1 MSRKLSY
8 MKGIHSILTTPLNAD
23 HSVDYDGLRKN
34 VKFGTSSNVDAL
46 IVLGTQG
53 EFYALDTE
61 EKKEIIR
68 VSVEAAEGKKPVIAG
83 TSDSGTLTAVRLT
96 QYAKDV
102 GADAVIV
109 TPPYYAAVSLDNVY
123 SHFEQLNS
131 VGIPIV
137 LYNAPPRQGY
147 NIPPEFLVK
156 LTTQLENIVAIK
168 QATQNIVE
176 QEKTLALLGEK
187 VSVFGG
193 SEAFMYPVL
202 SLGHCGTS
210 TTAATCFPQYFVDMY
225 EAVEAGDH
233 KKAKEMFEGLEPFR
247 RVCEKLGHA
256 AVVKYVSEKYFGL
269 AGGPMRLPLRTPSNE
284 ELAEVDEVV
293 KNLRLVKEDTLQNT

>member
-8 MKGIHSILTTPLNAD
+8 MKGIHSILTTPLNED
-23 HSVDYDGLRKN
+23 HTVDYEGLRRN
-34 VKFGTSSNVDAL
+34 VEFGAASNVEAL
-46 IVLGTQG
+46 IILGTQG
-53 EFYALDTE
+53 EFYAFDTE

-68 VSVEAAEGKKPVIAG
+68 VAVEAAAGKKPVIAG
-83 TSDSGTLTAVRLT
+83 TSDSGTFTAVKLT
-96 QYAKDV
+96 QFAKDV

-123 SHFEQLNS
+123 AHFEKLNQ

-156 LTTQLENIVAIK
+156 LTELENIVAIK

-176 QEKTLALLGEK
+176 QEKTLALLGEE

-202 SLGHCGTS
+202 SIGHCGTS

-225 EAVEAGDH
+225 EAVGAGDH
-233 KKAKEMFEGLEPFR
+233 KKAKAMFDDLEPFR

-256 AVVKYVSEKYFGL
+256 AVVKYISEKYFGL
-269 AGGPMRLPLRTPSNE
+269 AGGPMRLPLKTPSLE
-284 ELAEVDEVV
+284 ELSIVDDVV
-293 KNLRLVKEDTLQNT
+293 KKLGIVKEDTPLNA

>member
-8 MKGIHSILTTPLNAD
+8 MKGIHSILTTPLNED

-34 VKFGTSSNVDAL
+34 VEFGSASNVDAL
-46 IVLGTQG
+46 IILGTQG
-53 EFYALDTE
+53 EFYAFDTD

-68 VSVEAAEGKKPVIAG
+68 VTVEAAQGKKPVIAG
-83 TSDSGTLTAVRLT
+83 TSDSGTLPAVRLT

-147 NIPPEFLVK
+147 NIPPEFLLK
-156 LTTQLENIVAIK
+156 LTHLENIVAIK

-233 KKAKEMFEGLEPFR
+233 TKAKQMFADLEPFR

-256 AVVKYVSEKYFGL
+256 AVVKYISEKYFGL
-269 AGGPMRLPLRTPSNE
+269 AGGPMRLPLRTPSKE
-284 ELAEVDEVV
+284 EFAAVDEVV
-293 KNLRLVKEDTLQNT
+293 INLGLVQEDTLQNT

>member
-8 MKGIHSILTTPLNAD
+8 MKGIHSILTTPLHQD
-23 HSVDYDGLRKN
+23 QTVDYEGLKRN
-34 VKFGTSSNVDAL
+34 TEFGANSNVDAL

-53 EFYALDTE
+53 EFYAFDTE

-68 VSVEAAEGKKPVIAG
+68 VTVEAAAGKKPVIAG
-83 TSDSGTLTAVRLT
+83 TADSGTMTAVKLT
-96 QYAKDV
+96 QFAKDV

-109 TPPYYAAVSLDNVY
+109 TPPYYCAVSMDGVY
-123 SHFEQLNS
+123 AHFEQLNQ

-137 LYNAPPRQGY
+137 VYNAPPRQGY
-147 NIPPEFLVK
+147 NLTPEFLVK
-156 LTTQLENIVAIK
+156 LCQLENIVAIK

-202 SLGHCGTS
+202 ALGHCGTS
-210 TTAATCFPQYFVDMY
+210 TTAATCFPQYFVDIY
-225 EAVEAGDH
+225 EAMEAGDY
-233 KKAKEMFEGLEPFR
+233 KKAKVMYDALEPLR

-256 AVVKYVSEKYFGL
+256 AVVKYISEKFFGL
-269 AGGPMRLPLRTPSNE
+269 AGGPMRLPLRTPSLE
-284 ELAEVDEVV
+284 ELQVVDAIV
-293 KNLRLVKEDTLQNT
+293 KDLGIVQEDTLVNK